1 MGSPV
6 SWVHESLQYM
16 SLSETLLSTWVST
29 VNPSVNTLLE
39 CWLPYRVST
48 VDASVATSVDLCQNV
63 AYSSKSANSAKSA
76 ICKTVLYQ
84 ILSIFGPTSNPH
96 NFFTIRRIL
105 LKFGMVTPYM
115 PVFKMTVTFF
125 LSIITSKR
133 LEISLWNFGW
143 VSNIKK

>member
-1 MGSPV
+1 
-6 SWVHESLQYM
+6 M
-16 SLSETLLSTWVST
+16 SLSPRLYCQPECRLSTRVST
-29 VNPSVNTLLE
+29 PYPSVEYQTE
-39 CWLPYRVST
+39 CQLSTKVST
-48 VDASVATSVDLCQNV
+48 VDGSVATSVDLCQNV

-76 ICKTVLYQ
+76 ICKNVLYQ

-115 PVFKMTVTFF
+115 TVFKITVTFF

-133 LEISLWNFGW
+133 LEISL
-143 VSNIKK
+143 